1 MKVGELRPGMLLS
14 QAVHDV
20 NGRLLMGEGT
30 CLSERFLGVLKAW
43 GIAEVAVQGEKTCTL
58 DEAGDGLPA
67 SLVARAQEICAVR
80 LSRSDLDNPAVQD
93 IFRLAVARVGHL
105 LEKGE
110 PLAPPSLGQPGDDG
124 SDLPPLDLEQLAAD
138 DLPMDAVPEVLAR
151 LAQLMEN
158 PSASSAEAAEII
170 QCDPGLAAKLLKI
183 VNSPLYGFPQRIDT
197 ISRAVTIIG
206 VQQLSALALGVT
218 VMGVFRNIPKDLLD
232 IRQFWQHS
240 LACACGARALAS
252 ALGLPNTE
260 RYFVG
265 GLLHDVGLLF
275 FILHVPERVRLVLSQ
290 VRERGENLQA
300 AERRCLGTDHAMA
313 GGVLLS
319 AWHLPMSLM
328 QAAACHH
335 DPLAASVPRDAT
347 IVHVADYLAEAL
359 YFGSNGQSVL
369 APLNT
374 AALAMLGPPPG
385 VAAQVAA
392 RIEEQL
398 GQLES
403 IFLGGS

>member
-1 MKVGELRPGMLLS
+1 MKVVELRPGMLLA
-14 QAVHDV
+14 QAVRDV

-30 CLSERFLGVLKAW
+30 CLTERFLGVLKSW
-43 GIAEVAVQGEKTCTL
+43 GIAEVAVQGEKTCSL
-58 DEAGDGLPA
+58 ADAGDGLPE
-67 SLVARAQEICAVR
+67 SLATRAQEICAVR
-80 LSRSDLDNPAVQD
+80 LSRSDLANPVVRD
-93 IFRLAVARVGHL
+93 VFHLAVARIGHL
-105 LEKGE
+105 LEKGA
-110 PLAPPSLGQPGDDG
+110 PLVPPTLAEPGDEG
-124 SDLPPLDLEQLAAD
+124 SDLPPLDMERLATE
-138 DLPMDAVPEVLAR
+138 DLPMDAMPDVLAR
-151 LAQLMEN
+151 LAQIMEN
-158 PSASSAEAAEII
+158 PSASPAEAADVI
-170 QCDPGLAAKLLKI
+170 QCDPGLAAKLLKM

-218 VMGVFRNIPKDLLD
+218 VMGVFRSIPKALLD
-232 IRQFWQHS
+232 TRQFWRHS

-275 FILHVPERVRLVLSQ
+275 FFLHVPERARLVLEQ
-290 VRERGENLQA
+290 VRASGESLQSV
-300 AERRCLGTDHAMA
+300 ERRCLGADHSMA
-313 GGVLLS
+313 GGTLLA
-319 AWHLPMSLM
+319 AWQLPESLV

-335 DPLAASVPRDAT
+335 DPLAAPVPQDAT
-347 IVHVADYLAEAL
+347 IVHVADFIAEAL
-359 YFGSNGQSVL
+359 HFGSNGQSVL

-374 AALAMLGPPPG
+374 AALDMLQVPPG

-398 GQLES
+398 SQLES
-403 IFLGGS
+403 IFLGGN